1 MKGGEKMKSK
11 KLAYNKILVLFS
23 IFVVSVLMTGCAP
36 TPSALNFSAS
46 PSIIN
51 PGDSSTLTW
60 NFSNTDTV
68 TITSIGT
75 VTSSGSTTVFPLVTT
90 TYTLTATNS
99 EGSVTTSTTVTVIN
113 VSISRV

>member
-1 MKGGEKMKSK
+1 MKSK

-36 TPSALNFSAS
+36 PPSVLNFSAS

-99 EGSVTTSTTVTVIN
+99 EGSVTASTTVMVIN